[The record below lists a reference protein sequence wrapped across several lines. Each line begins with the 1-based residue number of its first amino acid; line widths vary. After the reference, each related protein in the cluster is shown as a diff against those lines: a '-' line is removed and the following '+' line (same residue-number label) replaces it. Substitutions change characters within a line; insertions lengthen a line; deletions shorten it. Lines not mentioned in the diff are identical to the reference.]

1 LIVKMS
7 YFMKNL
13 DAWQPLMTM
22 RYLMEDPFMN
32 HLEAIRS
39 EFSALVERAESEI
52 DIVEAALMIAR
63 TAFPGLSVP
72 VYTHLLDGWAERLR
86 KSLGDSPSAGDILIH
101 LNRIL
106 FDEEGFRGDRQNYYD
121 PQNSFLNRVLERKL
135 GIPITLSLVY
145 SEVGRRAGFPVH
157 GIALPGHFIA
167 GLLHASGTLFIDP
180 FNRGEIL
187 TEKECQQRIEARYG
201 RPAALDTGWKTP
213 ATKKAILKR
222 MLRNLKAIYRHLNQ
236 ELQMFEMIQWIL
248 AVDPDAPDELKE
260 RGLLYEA
267 MGNDAFAV
275 RDLERYLEVAPASDD
290 RDLITQ
296 KIELLRQSQ
305 RRTH

>member
-1 LIVKMS
+1 
-7 YFMKNL
+7 MKNL
-13 DAWQPLMTM
+13 DAWQPLMSM
-22 RYLMEDPFMN
+22 RYLTEDPYMS

-39 EFSALVERAESEI
+39 QFAALVERPEDEI
-52 DIVEAALMIAR
+52 SLVEAALLIAR
-63 TAFPGLSVP
+63 TAFPDLSVS
-72 VYTHLLDGWAERLR
+72 HCSEQLDGWADRLR
-86 KSLGDSPSAGDILIH
+86 EGLGNSPSAGDILIH

-106 FDEEGFRGDRQNYYD
+106 FDEEGFRGNQQNYYD

-135 GIPITLSLVY
+135 GIPITLSLIY

-157 GIALPGHFIA
+157 GIALPGHFIT

-201 RPAALDTGWKTP
+201 RQAALDMSWKIP
-213 ATKKAILKR
+213 VGKKMFLRR

-236 ELQMFEMIQWIL
+236 DFQSFEMIQWIL

-260 RGLLYEA
+260 RGLLYES

-275 RDLERYLEVAPASDD
+275 RDLERYLEVAPTSEDK
-290 RDLITQ
+290 DLITQ

>member
-1 LIVKMS
+1 MVKLS

-13 DAWQPLMTM
+13 EAWQPLMSM
-22 RYLMEDPFMN
+22 RYLTEDPFMS

-39 EFSALVERAESEI
+39 QFADLVGRPEDEI
-52 DIVEAALMIAR
+52 DLVEAAVLIAR
-63 TAFPGLSVP
+63 TAFPDLSVSQC
-72 VYTHLLDGWAERLR
+72 TEHLDRWAERLR
-86 KSLGDSPSAGDILIH
+86 RGLGDSPSAGDILIH
-101 LNRIL
+101 LNKIL
-106 FDEEGFRGDRQNYYD
+106 FDEEGFRGDQQNYYD

-201 RPAALDTGWKTP
+201 RPAALDMGWKTP
-213 ATKKAILKR
+213 ATKKAILRR

-236 ELQMFEMIQWIL
+236 DLQSFEMIQWIL
-248 AVDPDAPDELKE
+248 SVDPDAPAELKE

-275 RDLERYLEVAPASDD
+275 RDLERYLQVDPTSEDK
-290 RDLITQ
+290 DLITQ
-296 KIELLRQSQ
+296 KIESLRQSQ

>member
-1 LIVKMS
+1 MMLKLS
-7 YFMKNL
+7 YLVKNL

-22 RYLMEDPFMN
+22 NYSTEDPFMRN
-32 HLEAIRS
+32 LEAIRGN
-39 EFSALVERAESEI
+39 FAALVEKPEDEI
-52 DIVEAALMIAR
+52 NLVEAALLIAR
-63 TAFPGLSVP
+63 TAFPDLSAS
-72 VYTHLLDGWAERLR
+72 HCLELLDRWAERLR

-106 FDEEGFRGDRQNYYD
+106 FDEEGFRGDQQNYYD

-167 GLLHASGTLFIDP
+167 GLLHTSGTLFIDP

-201 RPAALDTGWKTP
+201 RQAALDMSWKIP
-213 ATKKAILKR
+213 AGKKAILRR
-222 MLRNLKAIYRHLNQ
+222 MLRNLKAIYRSLNQ
-236 ELQMFEMIQWIL
+236 DLQSFEMIQWIL
-248 AVDPDAPDELKE
+248 AVDPDAPAELKE

-275 RDLERYLEVAPASDD
+275 RDLEHYLKVAPTSDD
-290 RDLITQ
+290 KEMIAE
-296 KIELLRQSQ
+296 KIDLLRQSH
-305 RRTH
+305 RGTH

>member
-1 LIVKMS
+1 MVKLS

-13 DAWQPLMTM
+13 DAWQPLMSR
-22 RYLMEDPFMN
+22 RYLMEDSFMS
-32 HLEAIRS
+32 HLEAIRN
-39 EFSALVERAESEI
+39 EFAALVEKPEVEI
-52 DIVEAALMIAR
+52 DLVEAALLIAR
-63 TAFPGLSVP
+63 TAFPKLSVSDC
-72 VYTHLLDGWAERLR
+72 TERLDHWAEHLR

-106 FDEEGFRGDRQNYYD
+106 FEEEGFRGDRQNYYD
-121 PQNSFLNRVLERKL
+121 PQNSFLNRVLERKM
-135 GIPITLSLVY
+135 GIPITLSLIY

-180 FNRGEIL
+180 FNRGQIL
-187 TEKECQQRIEARYG
+187 TEKECQERIEARSG
-201 RPAALDTGWKTP
+201 QPAALDSSWKTP
-213 ATKKAILKR
+213 ATKKAILRR

-236 ELQMFEMIQWIL
+236 DLQSFEMIQWIL
-248 AVDPDAPDELKE
+248 AVDPDAPAELKE

-275 RDLERYLEVAPASDD
+275 RDLEHYLEVAPTSDD
-290 RDLITQ
+290 NDQITQ
-296 KIELLRQSQ
+296 KIDFLKQSQ
-305 RRTH
+305 RRMH

>member
-1 LIVKMS
+1 MTKLS
-7 YFMKNL
+7 YFMKNV
-13 DAWQPLMTM
+13 DAWQPLMSV
-22 RYLMEDPFMN
+22 RYMTEDPFMS
-32 HLEAIRS
+32 HLEAIRRQ
-39 EFSALVERAESEI
+39 FADLVEKPED
-52 DIVEAALMIAR
+52 DIELVEAALLIAR
-63 TAFPGLSVP
+63 TAFPDLSVSDC
-72 VYTHLLDGWAERLR
+72 TEFLNRWAERLR

-106 FDEEGFRGDRQNYYD
+106 FDEEGFRGNRQNYYD

-135 GIPITLSLVY
+135 GIPISLSLIY

-157 GIALPGHFIA
+157 GIALPGHFIV

-201 RPAALDTGWKTP
+201 RPAALDKGWKTP
-213 ATKKAILKR
+213 ATKKEILR
-222 MLRNLKAIYRHLNQ
+222 RVLRNLKAIYRHLNQ
-236 ELQMFEMIQWIL
+236 DLQSFEMIQWIL
-248 AVDPDAPDELKE
+248 AVDPDAPAELKE

-275 RDLERYLEVAPASDD
+275 RDLERYLEVDPTSDD
-290 RDLITQ
+290 NDLIAQ

>member
-1 LIVKMS
+1 MVRLS
-7 YFMKNL
+7 YFMKNMN
-13 DAWQPLMTM
+13 AWQPLMTM
-22 RYLMEDPFMN
+22 RYLTEDPFMR

-39 EFSALVERAESEI
+39 QFAALVEKPEDEI
-52 DIVEAALMIAR
+52 DLVEAALLIAR
-63 TAFPGLSVP
+63 TAFPDLSVS
-72 VYTHLLDGWAERLR
+72 VCTEMLDRWAGRLR
-86 KSLGDSPSAGDILIH
+86 DSLGDSPSAGDILIH

-135 GIPITLSLVY
+135 GIPISLSLVY

-167 GLLHASGTLFIDP
+167 GLLHESGTLFIDP

-187 TEKECQQRIEARYG
+187 TEKECQQRIEARHG
-201 RPAALDTGWKTP
+201 RPAALDMRWKTP
-213 ATKKAILKR
+213 AAKKAILRR

-236 ELQMFEMIQWIL
+236 ELQSFEMIQWIL
-248 AVDPDAPDELKE
+248 AVDPDAADELKE

-267 MGNDAFAV
+267 MGNDVFAV
-275 RDLERYLEVAPASDD
+275 RDLERYLQLAPESDD
-290 RDLITQ
+290 NDLISQ
-296 KIELLRQSQ
+296 KIELLRQSR

>member
-1 LIVKMS
+1 MMKLS

-13 DAWQPLMTM
+13 DAWQPLMSM
-22 RYLMEDPFMN
+22 RYPMEDPFMK
-32 HLEAIRS
+32 HLESIRS
-39 EFSALVERAESEI
+39 QFAALVEKPEDDI
-52 DIVEAALMIAR
+52 DLVEAALLIAR
-63 TAFPGLSVP
+63 TGFPDLSVSDC
-72 VYTHLLDGWAERLR
+72 TEQLDRWADRLR
-86 KSLGDSPSAGDILIH
+86 KSLDESSSAGDILIH

-106 FDEEGFRGDRQNYYD
+106 FDEEGFQGNRQNYYD

-135 GIPITLSLVY
+135 GIPISLSLVY

-167 GLLHASGTLFIDP
+167 GLMHASGTLFIDP

-187 TEKECQQRIEARYG
+187 TETECQQRIEARYG
-201 RPAALDTGWKTP
+201 RSAALDMRWKTP
-213 ATKKAILKR
+213 ATRKEILRR

-236 ELQMFEMIQWIL
+236 DLQSFEMIQWIL
-248 AVDPDAPDELKE
+248 AVDPDAPAELKE

-275 RDLERYLEVAPASDD
+275 RDLERYLEVAPTSDD
-290 RDLITQ
+290 IEQIT
-296 KIELLRQSQ
+296 KIIETLRQSP
-305 RRTH
+305 RKTH

>member
-1 LIVKMS
+1 MKLS
-7 YFMKNL
+7 YFVKNL
-13 DAWQPLMTM
+13 DAWQPLMSM
-22 RYLMEDPFMN
+22 RNLMEGSFMR
-32 HLEAIRS
+32 HLEAIRGQFADLVARA
-39 EFSALVERAESEI
+39 EHEIDLVEATLL
-52 DIVEAALMIAR
+52 VAR
-63 TAFPGLSVP
+63 VAFPDLSVS
-72 VYTHLLDGWAERLR
+72 HCSELLDGWADRLR
-86 KSLGDSPSAGDILIH
+86 DSLGDSPSAGDILIH

-106 FDEEGFRGDRQNYYD
+106 FDEEGFRGDQQNYYD

-167 GLLHASGTLFIDP
+167 GLLHASGMLFIDP

-187 TEKECQQRIEARYG
+187 TEGECEKMIEARYG
-201 RPAALDTGWKTP
+201 REASLDTSWKSP
-213 ATKKAILKR
+213 AGKKVILRR

-236 ELQMFEMIQWIL
+236 DLQAFEMIQWIL
-248 AVDPDAPDELKE
+248 AVDPDAPAELKE
-260 RGLLYEA
+260 RGLIYEA

-275 RDLERYLEVAPASDD
+275 RDLERYLEVAPEADD

-296 KIELLRQSQ
+296 KIDLLRMSQ
-305 RRTH
+305 RKTH